1 MGNRSSERCPI
12 LTAVVVSKIATP
24 SRPPLSSSIFPIL
37 PSNEDLSQAATA
49 ADLPLIA
56 IPTKDENAD
65 DSQSRLV
72 ITRLIS
78 PRRFGLI

>member
-12 LTAVVVSKIATP
+12 LTAVAVSKIATP

-37 PSNEDLSQAATA
+37 PSTEDLSQAATA
-49 ADLPLIA
+49 TDLRLIVT
-56 IPTKDENAD
+56 PTKDENAD

-72 ITRLIS
+72 ITRLMS
-78 PRRFGLI
+78 PRRF